1 MLPFSVTSD
10 QFCTSIVKRKVD
22 MSGSLSA
29 WDSALSWIWFLCH
42 LSKVNIMKKTLLL
55 ISMLASLSV
64 GGIASAAN
72 APVNI
77 AYPIHNSTVKN
88 YFHSNFTTT
97 CGGGMYTVKW
107 YLDGT
112 LVGNSTFYD
121 VASVQFAHKLPA
133 GWHSLLVVSSCGQDT
148 VKFLV
153 Q

>member
-1 MLPFSVTSD
+1 
-10 QFCTSIVKRKVD
+10 
-22 MSGSLSA
+22 
-29 WDSALSWIWFLCH
+29 
-42 LSKVNIMKKTLLL
+42 MKKFIVS

-64 GGIASAAN
+64 GSIASAAN

-97 CGGGMYTVKW
+97 CSGGMYSVKW

-112 LVGNSTFYD
+112 LIGNGSFYD
-121 VASVQFAHKLPA
+121 VASVQFAQKLPA
-133 GWHSLLVVSSCGQDT
+133 GWHTLLVVSSCGQDT